1 MTDINEP
8 PQEHTN
14 EDVIGKDAEAKI
26 FASIVRYLSERL
38 TETEPDV
45 DPGDLVQTGELF
57 IELADAFEQTGGFE
71 FSHDQALVLT
81 HAFSML
87 EGGMRILAEQ
97 AAESGH
103 NNAAAKMEWAAI
115 ITKAMTAD
123 LETHHLAGSGGFI
136 TLLPRDGDDTDSVD
150 TIGDTVGEA

>member
-1 MTDINEP
+1 MTDETLPDENQP
-8 PQEHTN
+8 VPA
-14 EDVIGKDAEAKI
+14 DAEAKV

-38 TETEPDV
+38 GETEPDV
-45 DPGDLVQTGELF
+45 DPGDLAKTGELF
-57 IELADAFEQTGGFE
+57 AELADAFEHTGGFE

-97 AAESGH
+97 ATESGH
-103 NNAAAKMEWAAI
+103 LNAAAKMEWAAI
-115 ITKAMTAD
+115 KTKFMTAD

-136 TLLPRDGDDTDSVD
+136 TLLARDGDEAAD
-150 TIGDTVGEA
+150 TIGETVGEA